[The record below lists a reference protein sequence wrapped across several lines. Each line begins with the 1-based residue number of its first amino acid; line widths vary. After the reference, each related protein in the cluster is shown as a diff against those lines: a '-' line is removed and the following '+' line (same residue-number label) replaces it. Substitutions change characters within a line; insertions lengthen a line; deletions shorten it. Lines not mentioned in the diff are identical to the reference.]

1 MTAFK
6 KRDSFRL
13 GIGGKTMLSVAVPI
27 AAILI
32 VLAILISTMVLQ
44 TISTLKNNDIVN
56 QFEAVSETVSQ
67 YFKPFFVSESFI
79 ADRSSVQEIFSE
91 MEQSPSTYRF
101 ETSSYYNQVMR
112 DLQHAQEVTGESVQ
126 AVWIAG
132 IQNNQL
138 IQSDGFV
145 SDSSWD
151 IHERVWYQI
160 LAENS
165 EESILSPVYQDATSD
180 KMIVSVAMPYRN
192 EAGEMIGIVGIDLS
206 MDTLETYFG
215 GISIGDTGHIAVFA
229 SAHNLVYHPDSA
241 LLLSSLS
248 DMPYSDNM
256 KTLLQNQQ
264 SSDVIQYQEDG
275 VDFYGGTVFME
286 EYDWSILATM
296 PGSEYLRETT
306 ILS

>member
-13 GIGGKTMLSVAVPI
+13 GIGEKTMLSVAVPI

-44 TISTLKNNDIVN
+44 TIYTLKNNDIVN

-112 DLQHAQEVTGESVQ
+112 DLQHAQEVMGESVQ

-145 SDSSWD
+145 SDSSW
-151 IHERVWYQI
+151 
-160 LAENS
+160 
-165 EESILSPVYQDATSD
+165 
-180 KMIVSVAMPYRN
+180 
-192 EAGEMIGIVGIDLS
+192 G
-206 MDTLETYFG
+206 
-215 GISIGDTGHIAVFA
+215 
-229 SAHNLVYHPDSA
+229 
-241 LLLSSLS
+241 
-248 DMPYSDNM
+248 YS
-256 KTLLQNQQ
+256 
-264 SSDVIQYQEDG
+264 
-275 VDFYGGTVFME
+275 
-286 EYDWSILATM
+286 
-296 PGSEYLRETT
+296 
-306 ILS
+306 